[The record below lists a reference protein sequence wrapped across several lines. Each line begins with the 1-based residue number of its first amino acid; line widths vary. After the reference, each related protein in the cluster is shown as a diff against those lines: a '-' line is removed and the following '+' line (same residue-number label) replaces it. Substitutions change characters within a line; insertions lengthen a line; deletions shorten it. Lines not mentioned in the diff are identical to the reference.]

1 MASELNGKKIAILVT
16 TGFEQSELF
25 EPRTAL
31 QNAGAQVDVVS
42 LKKEAVRAWNHKDWG
57 EEIDVDLHIDEA
69 GVDAYDALVLP
80 GGLMNPDYL
89 RMDERAVSFVRN
101 FARTGKPIGAIC
113 HGPWM
118 LIEAELVGGR
128 KMTSY
133 PSLHTDLINAG
144 ALWVD
149 EPVVIDGNLVTS
161 RRPDDLP
168 AFCDAMIKTIA
179 RAQSVR
185 PEAVSP
191 FSPAE

>member
-1 MASELNGKKIAILVT
+1 MASELNGKKIAMLVT

-69 GVDAYDALVLP
+69 SVDAYDALVLP

-89 RMDERAVSFVRN
+89 RMDDRAVSFVRS

-113 HGPWM
+113 HGPWT
-118 LIEAELVGGR
+118 LIEAEVVGGR

-168 AFCDAMIKTIA
+168 AFCDALIKTIA

-185 PEAVSP
+185 PPAVSP